1 MTIIA
6 NTLNGKIGFID
17 SLTGQFEQIASIST
31 TLTDIAVDRN
41 GQIYANS
48 FSRLYRVNRSTGT
61 VSLVGN
67 LGGTSFNALE
77 FSIDGKLWGI
87 NDNLLYQINPINAE
101 ITFAFNLGFTSSG
114 DLVFDAINNR
124 FYATG
129 RPSLSGSDFLYSIQL
144 SSSLS
149 TVTRVTQIGNIGY
162 SNVWGLAFEGSTLH
176 GYTSSNQDI
185 IINTSSGAG
194 SFNKN
199 INGLVGEAIGGA
211 DSFLVSRDFN
221 KDGKTDILLN
231 NPNQGWNTA

>member
-1 MTIIA
+1 
-6 NTLNGKIGFID
+6 
-17 SLTGQFEQIASIST
+17 
-31 TLTDIAVDRN
+31 
-41 GQIYANS
+41 
-48 FSRLYRVNRSTGT
+48 
-61 VSLVGN
+61 
-67 LGGTSFNALE
+67 
-77 FSIDGKLWGI
+77 
-87 NDNLLYQINPINAE
+87 
-101 ITFAFNLGFTSSG
+101 
-114 DLVFDAINNR
+114 
-124 FYATG
+124 
-129 RPSLSGSDFLYSIQL
+129 PSLSGSDFLYSIQL

-231 NPNQGWNTA
+231 NPNQGWNTAWIMDGTNYAGFANVFGSTGYQPVATADFNKDGKIDLVVNNPSN